1 MEPQPDPCQDR
12 KVTTVEPPP
21 ARPLSFE
28 LLRPNGPGTPPNW
41 EVLRDHLEREGLLLK
56 EHVLDIVAGTKSLLQ
71 GEGTLLHLKDP
82 ITVAGDIHGQY
93 YDLLKL
99 LQVGGRPGETQYLF
113 LGDYVDRGSFSVEV
127 LLLVFSLKLCY
138 PDKIWMLRGNHEC
151 RQMTSYFNFRDE
163 CEYKYDIAVYDAFMD
178 CFDCLPLGA
187 TINGKLLAIHG
198 GLSPILKTLQDIQG
212 IQRMRETP
220 RVGLYCDLLW
230 ADPEKD
236 GPPQTEAFVRNK
248 VRGCSW
254 FFSMAAAREFLV
266 ANDLVSLIRA
276 HEAQPEGF
284 KMHEATSDM
293 DFPTV
298 TTIFSAPNYCDV
310 YNNMGA
316 ILKVENQTFNVCQFN
331 YTEHPYHLPNFMDV
345 FSWSIPFVAE
355 KVIDILY
362 HVMHMDGDSETADS
376 AIDEVELPPQVM
388 AMVRGSMGEP
398 DPERAAALAAAIQ
411 KEMGDGSESHV
422 ISKSKADRLRQKI
435 LVVGKMQRMYKGMAL
450 KNHELVL
457 NDGVA
462 SGLVMPKSVRGLG
475 QDRFEA
481 AKTLD
486 ERNERM
492 PEGMA
497 E

>member
-1 MEPQPDPCQDR
+1 MDR
-12 KVTTVEPPP
+12 LRRKRLFETRFGD
-21 ARPLSFE
+21 AR
-28 LLRPNGPGTPPNW
+28 G
-41 EVLRDHLEREGLLLK
+41 
-56 EHVLDIVAGTKSLLQ
+56 
-71 GEGTLLHLKDP
+71 
-82 ITVAGDIHGQY
+82 
-93 YDLLKL
+93 
-99 LQVGGRPGETQYLF
+99 
-113 LGDYVDRGSFSVEV
+113 
-127 LLLVFSLKLCY
+127 
-138 PDKIWMLRGNHEC
+138 
-151 RQMTSYFNFRDE
+151 
-163 CEYKYDIAVYDAFMD
+163 
-178 CFDCLPLGA
+178 
-187 TINGKLLAIHG
+187 
-198 GLSPILKTLQDIQG
+198 
-212 IQRMRETP
+212 
-220 RVGLYCDLLW
+220 
-230 ADPEKD
+230 
-236 GPPQTEAFVRNK
+236 
-248 VRGCSW
+248 